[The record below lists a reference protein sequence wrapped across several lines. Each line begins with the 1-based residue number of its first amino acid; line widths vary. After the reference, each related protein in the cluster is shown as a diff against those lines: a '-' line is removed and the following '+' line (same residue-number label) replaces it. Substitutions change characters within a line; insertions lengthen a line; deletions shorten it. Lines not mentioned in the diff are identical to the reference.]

1 MTRHR
6 ACIRFGLST
15 LPAVLLGVACSSGE
29 STNPVTA
36 VPAPMTNASTDTI
49 PAYTAASADR
59 WHEGRIARLTAADG
73 WLTLVD
79 LAFLSDGVWSFG
91 SDPSCRLRYEHATA
105 PRVGAF
111 VVEGDV
117 VNFAV
122 DLDAEGHPAAIVT
135 ADDRVI
141 DTVALVADDK
151 GAPTV
156 LRNGPITVTLVRRN
170 GALALRVKDNES
182 PTRTQFAGI
191 GRFPFDPAL
200 VVAATVEP
208 APAGATVA
216 ITNVKGFTADE
227 PLVATLRGTVGGVPF
242 ALAATA
248 GGGDRLFVVFGDET
262 NGRETYGGGR
272 FLDIDAPSE
281 ARSDGRVTIDFN
293 RAYNPPCSFTPF
305 ATCPTP
311 PASNRLPLPIRAG
324 ERAVH

>member
-1 MTRHR
+1 MT
-6 ACIRFGLST
+6 A
-15 LPAVLLGVACSSGE
+15 LPRGDLVACCIALVVLVGGCASGDKAP
-29 STNPVTA
+29 S
-36 VPAPMTNASTDTI
+36 PMTTSTFDQT
-49 PAYTAASADR
+49 SADR
-59 WHEGRIARLTAADG
+59 WHEGRITRLTATDG

-79 LAFLSDGVWSFG
+79 LAFLTDGVWSFG
-91 SDPSCRLRYEHATA
+91 SDPSCRLHYVHATA

-122 DLDAEGHPAAIVT
+122 DLDARGHPAALVT
-135 ADDRVI
+135 ADDRPI
-141 DTVALVADDK
+141 DTIALVADDK
-151 GAPTV
+151 GSPTV
-156 LRNGPITVTLVRRN
+156 LKNGPITVTLVRRN
-170 GALALRVKDNES
+170 GALAFRVKDNES

-191 GRFPFDPAL
+191 ERFPFDPTL

-208 APAGATVA
+208 APSGATVS

-227 PLVATLRGTVGGVPF
+227 PLVATLRGTVAGVPF
-242 ALAATA
+242 AFAATA

-272 FLDIDAPSE
+272 FIDIDAPVGGAGDS
-281 ARSDGRVTIDFN
+281 RVTIDFN
-293 RAYNPPCSFTPF
+293 RAYNPPCSFTAF

-311 PASNRLPLPIRAG
+311 PVSNRLPVPIRAG